1 MLRSVFY
8 LKPSRSVCPINAGVL
23 AKVVEV
29 GTGTTGCK
37 IETWP
42 WSAAFAA
49 VNAAS
54 WTNMLTIGSAAAA
67 MFAACWRL
75 VANMVNVGAVGSG

>member
-1 MLRSVFY
+1 MNS
-8 LKPSRSVCPINAGVL
+8 GVL

-29 GTGTTGCK
+29 SDGTTGCK
-37 IETWP
+37 FETWP

-49 VNAAS
+49 VSAAS
-54 WTNMLTIGSAAAA
+54 WANTLTVGSAAAA

-75 VANMVNVGAVGSG
+75 VATMVDMGAVDSV

>member
-1 MLRSVFY
+1 M
-8 LKPSRSVCPINAGVL
+8 NARVL

-29 GTGTTGCK
+29 GAGTTGCK

-49 VNAAS
+49 VNAVS
-54 WTNMLTIGSAAAA
+54 WAIMLTIGSAAAA
-67 MFAACWRL
+67 MFAACWR
-75 VANMVNVGAVGSG
+75 VVGTMVNVGALDTV

>member
-1 MLRSVFY
+1 M
-8 LKPSRSVCPINAGVL
+8 NAGVL
-23 AKVVEV
+23 VKVVEV
-29 GTGTTGCK
+29 DTGTTGCK

-54 WTNMLTIGSAAAA
+54 WANMSIIGSVAAA

-75 VANMVNVGAVGSG
+75 VVTMVNVGAVHSG